1 MNFLTASHQML
12 KDYCAQNAIVPDG
25 DKRKASTWREAAIA
39 FYQSTELSLKEL
51 FAEADR
57 IGTKYQNPEEIK
69 ALKDGLSEM
78 AQEVLGKTIEAT
90 KTIAVKAFELI
101 TSDKAIEFYR
111 RTIYLMA
118 LAVVLIVVLVMAI
131 GRMVLED
138 DRTQAAIGM
147 VKVRVVE
154 FVEWVRATIDREW
167 QSIVNLASFAHL
179 DLME

>member
-1 MNFLTASHQML
+1 ML
-12 KDYCAQNAIVPDG
+12 KDYCTQNAIVPDG
-25 DKRKASTWREAAIA
+25 DKRKLSTWRDAAID

-51 FAEADR
+51 FAEADE
-57 IGTKYQNPEEIK
+57 IGTKYQDPEHVQAVK
-69 ALKDGLSEM
+69 AELAQL

-90 KTIAVKAFELI
+90 KTIAVKAFEVI

-118 LAVVLIVVLVMAI
+118 LTVVLVVIAMI
-131 GRMVLED
+131 EIWKTFIEHERI
-138 DRTQAAIGM
+138 QAATGM
-147 VKVRVVE
+147 VKDRSAE
-154 FVEWVRATIDREW
+154 FVEWVRSSIDREW